1 MYQLELV
8 LKVLKISILLTS
20 SLAGL
25 ADLRPPCPHSS
36 AVRII
41 RRLLSQ
47 QRRMVAT
54 EQQQHNNLMAC
65 SKLTAKKG
73 WLLLWM
79 CRTFS
84 LTEKIWSWIL
94 INLRSMNLTIIS
106 YVNSFIVG
114 TSRGI
119 ANPEILRLLSPGLS
133 DEVTKSRTGIF
144 RFWPKSHTNRGI
156 AKWEMLTEK
165 TRPRLRTLHYF
176 CRWLRLQTR
185 CTYLPLVYLRRWYIW
200 NPN

>member
-1 MYQLELV
+1 MTGHDALMPVSPEPLRLSLEPDSAARGQLTSATGPPGRHTQLELV

-73 WLLLWM
+73 
-79 CRTFS
+79 
-84 LTEKIWSWIL
+84 
-94 INLRSMNLTIIS
+94 
-106 YVNSFIVG
+106 
-114 TSRGI
+114 
-119 ANPEILRLLSPGLS
+119 
-133 DEVTKSRTGIF
+133 
-144 RFWPKSHTNRGI
+144 
-156 AKWEMLTEK
+156 
-165 TRPRLRTLHYF
+165 
-176 CRWLRLQTR
+176 
-185 CTYLPLVYLRRWYIW
+185 
-200 NPN
+200 